1 MMNNHLLP
9 AEWECEGAIML
20 AWPHA
25 GTDWAYMLDEVRLC
39 FSGIVKALAPWTK
52 VIIVAPDI
60 SEPKKYLEQS
70 GLSNIFY
77 FRCPTNDTWTR
88 DYGPITIDTPE
99 GKKPIDFGF
108 NGWGLKFAADRD
120 NLVTSRMSKAGL
132 LTVSPENRRNFI
144 LEGGGIES
152 DGAGMLMTT
161 SACQLSPNRNPT
173 LSENEIKEYLCSAF
187 GGKKAIMLHHG
198 HLDGDDTDSHIDT
211 IARFAPNNTIV
222 YTGCDDRNDAHFSDF
237 DAMEQELMAVRNL
250 EGNPFNLLRLPLPD
264 AIFDEN
270 GERLPAT
277 YANFLALPNAVIMPT
292 YSQPRKD
299 DLARQILMTVFDVP
313 VITVDC
319 RALIK
324 QHGSLHCMTM
334 QIPNE
339 ILAI

>member
-1 MMNNHLLP
+1 MNNQILP
-9 AEWECEGAIML
+9 AEWEHDGAIML

-25 GTDWAYMLDEVRLC
+25 ETDWSYMLDEVRHC
-39 FSGIVKALAPWTK
+39 FSEIVKTLAPLNK
-52 VIIVAPDI
+52 ILIVAPDI
-60 SEPKKYLEQS
+60 SEPRQALEQYNS
-70 GLSNIFY
+70 GNIFY
-77 FRCPTNDTWTR
+77 FSCPTNDTWTR
-88 DYGPITIDTPE
+88 DYGPITVDSPS
-99 GKKPIDFGF
+99 GMKPLDFGF

-120 NLVTSRMSKAGL
+120 NLVTSRMSRSAL
-132 LTVSPENRRNFI
+132 LTVASENKRNFI

-152 DGAGMLMTT
+152 DGAGLLMTT
-161 SACQLSPNRNPT
+161 AACQLSPNRNPT
-173 LSENEIKEYLCSAF
+173 LSEDEIKKYLCSEF
-187 GGKKAIMLHHG
+187 GGKKVIMLHHG

-211 IARFAPNNTIV
+211 LARFAPHNTIV
-222 YTGCDDRNDAHFSDF
+222 YTGCDDRDDSHFSDF
-237 DAMEQELMAVRNL
+237 EAMEQELMTARNL

-264 AIFDEN
+264 AVYDEN
-270 GERLPAT
+270 GDRLPAT

-292 YSQPRKD
+292 YNQPRKD
-299 DLARQILMTVFDVP
+299 ELARQILMTVFDVP